1 MKQRLLTI
9 ETGTQL
15 PDRVDVA
22 MIGGGAA
29 GVATAYELHRL
40 GKRVAVFEKGRVAA
54 EQSSRNWGWCRTL
67 GRDLRE
73 LSMAK
78 LGVDR
83 WSAIGTEIG
92 ADVGFRRTGVTFVT
106 KSPAELQGW
115 EKWVAVAQQS
125 GVKAEMVSRHDANS
139 HYAQRGE
146 PWIGGMRSVNDGYAE
161 PSRAIPLLAAYASA
175 QGVLILQ
182 QCAVNDLYF
191 EAGRLAGVETERGL
205 VRCDAVVIAGGAW
218 SSLFCRKQKI
228 ALPVLN
234 IYSSATKSHD
244 VGPLGFDGPLKT
256 PRFALRPR
264 DDGGYTLAKSGRGTV
279 HIVPDSLRYGARF
292 LGLYRSRRGQVR
304 MQLGAT
310 FFRRCWDEFGYLYL
324 GRSPFTR
331 CRTLDPNPD
340 MALMRMAY
348 DDAAHI
354 FPTFDQ
360 DQLDYAWGGVID
372 NTPDG
377 VPVVSAHGGIA
388 GVYFCTGFSGHGFG
402 SSLGAGRLLAR
413 HIVENREIEEL
424 KHVSYKRFLTGEQLA
439 PNLIY

>member
-1 MKQRLLTI
+1 MKQPLLTI

-15 PDRVDVA
+15 PDKVDVA
-22 MIGGGAA
+22 VIGGGAA

-83 WSAIGTEIG
+83 WSAIGSEIG

-106 KSPAELQGW
+106 SSPAELQGW
-115 EKWVAVAQQS
+115 EKWLAVAQRS
-125 GVKAEMVSRHDANS
+125 GVKAQMLSRQQANS
-139 HYAQRGE
+139 GYAHRGE
-146 PWIGGMRSVNDGYAE
+146 PWIGGMRTVNDGYAE
-161 PSRAIPLLAAYASA
+161 PSRAIPLLAAYAAA
-175 QGVLILQ
+175 QGVAILQ
-182 QCAVNDLYF
+182 QCAVNDLYV
-191 EAGRLAGVETERGL
+191 EAGRLAGIETERGL

-218 SSLFCRKQKI
+218 SSLFCLKQKI

-234 IYSSATKSHD
+234 VHSSATRSRD
-244 VGPLGFDGPLKT
+244 VGSLGFDGPLKT

-279 HIVPDSLRYGARF
+279 HIVPDSLRYGTRF
-292 LGLYRSRRGQVR
+292 IDLYRSRRGLVR
-304 MQLGAT
+304 MRVGAA
-310 FFRRCWDEFGYLYL
+310 FLRRSWDEIGYLYF

-331 CRTLDPNPD
+331 CRILDPDPD
-340 MALMRMAY
+340 MALMRAAY
-348 DDAAHI
+348 EDAGHI
-354 FPTFDQ
+354 FPAFNP

-377 VPVVSAHGGIA
+377 IPVVSDHGGIA
-388 GVYFCTGFSGHGFG
+388 GLYFCTGFSGHGFG

-413 HIVENREIEEL
+413 LITEGNAIEEL
-424 KHVSYKRFLTGEQLA
+424 KHVGYGRFASGERLS